1 MDRVELSHIGMIV
14 HLERPATVDS
24 CSQPAVRTC
33 EIRWSRRAPDR
44 TAFEP
49 ANQRRTRQTAPRR
62 GRSRRLRWTGS
73 DLSVW
78 LWAAGHGYPKV
89 REPRS
94 LQHLAQ
100 PRTVPRAAPKAAV
113 GYVLEQAADPRE
125 APVRFIVAGAPDAE
139 RRAAPPSP
147 PPRLPRSA
155 VKSHNRSAGSAG
167 WLLRAL

>member
-24 CSQPAVRTC
+24 CPEPAVRKSD
-33 EIRWSRRAPDR
+33 IRWSCRAPDR

-49 ANQRRTRQTAPRR
+49 ASRRGTRQIADCGGRDRLRRT
-62 GRSRRLRWTGS
+62 GS
-73 DLSVW
+73 GVSVW
-78 LWAAGHGYPKV
+78 LWAAGHGQPKV

-113 GYVLEQAADPRE
+113 GYVRH
-125 APVRFIVAGAPDAE
+125 RFMLLTGT
-139 RRAAPPSP
+139 
-147 PPRLPRSA
+147 RSD
-155 VKSHNRSAGSAG
+155 G
-167 WLLRAL
+167 